1 MAGDEA
7 AAFSQPAWRYAGS
20 PGGKGG
26 SGTGAVAAQKAGYL
40 FGWAGGDLSY
50 RMGWGEEDRA
60 AWPVVE
66 AGRRAADAAAMGEKM
81 GAVEAEKGAADPF
94 PPGSHRAGGVLGRKG
109 VKAVAASGHTLA
121 VTVDGALYSFGRNWD
136 SRRRKAGQLGRKG
149 PFGRPGRV
157 AGVAGRVRAVAA
169 GKFHSVAVTEEGVV
183 YTWGCNGRGQL
194 GRQTRSMGDRHKA
207 APVRGPLENVVVVA
221 AAAGPHYSLALLP
234 SLPVGDRHEAAP
246 VRGALENVVVVAAAA
261 GPHYSLALSAG
272 GQVFTWGLNLF
283 SLPAPWTHHHDLCH
297 TPTAASSSAAA
308 AAAAAVVAAG
318 SAGSSTSTSG
328 GLEKELAAALALAA
342 EPRRVG
348 GALEG
353 ESVVEIAAG
362 EEHWLALTDKGHVYA
377 CSTGF
382 NASGIR
388 VNPAIHAPLLAHS
401 SHSRFALPHRIT
413 SGPLSSERASTIGA
427 AAGASFAV
435 MASSQQLLS
444 WGYGGGKRGLA
455 AAAAAA
461 GGGAAAAAGSVLLG
475 RTGGAAEEP
484 SEVMGE
490 EEEGDGGLRLGGVV
504 QVVGGASFVLAR
516 TSTGQVF
523 SWGHNNYHQLG
534 RPTSNSADPLP
545 GLVGGLACLH
555 VDTVAA
561 GSHHGL
567 VFGRAERGKE
577 LEVVEMEQVV
587 KEEWERVHSGEDK
600 TGGGGGAGRAG
611 GEGAAGAGWGERGGG
626 GGGAGEGGKGAVF
639 PVIYNEH
646 HRGEIMQVAG
656 EWFAQLPQSGFD
668 PAFRNPCWKDGS
680 GFHCL
685 PYFLVIGAMRSGA
698 RDFFHRLTMVH
709 PTAVLLASPSL
720 THLSPLFP
728 HPLFPCNQESGA
740 RDFFHRLT
748 MVHPTAVLPASMTNL
763 EWWDMREYD
772 PLDWWDMREYD
783 PLDWWDMREYDPFD
797 WYTEK
802 FSQAAA
808 HIATHPA
815 AIAGEVTPSLLT
827 HSGILAR
834 GPHARSFLLP
844 ELVFS
849 LLPHARFIVLL
860 RNPIHRFLL
869 PELVFSLLPHA
880 CFIVLLRNPIHR
892 WFSSFLSAKQHDD
905 SHIAF
910 NSNDNSSSAADAF
923 ARHVDV
929 VLPAIKGCMVDHS
942 PVYCSRLL
950 FHSFPHV
957 CRSMYAYFLSVS

>member
-308 AAAAAVVAAG
+308 AAAAVVAAG

-362 EEHWLALTDKGHVYA
+362 EEHWLALTDKGLVYA

-709 PTAVLLASPSL
+709 PTAVL
-720 THLSPLFP
+720 
-728 HPLFPCNQESGA
+728 
-740 RDFFHRLT
+740 
-748 MVHPTAVLPASMTNL
+748 PASMTNL
-763 EWWDMREYD
+763 E
-772 PLDWWDMREYD
+772 
-783 PLDWWDMREYDPFD
+783 WWDMREYDPFD

-849 LLPHARFIVLL
+849 LLPHAR
-860 RNPIHRFLL
+860 
-869 PELVFSLLPHA
+869 
-880 CFIVLLRNPIHR
+880 FIVLLRNPIHR

>member
-1 MAGDEA
+1 M
-7 AAFSQPAWRYAGS
+7 
-20 PGGKGG
+20 
-26 SGTGAVAAQKAGYL
+26 AQKAGYL

-60 AWPVVE
+60 AWPVVD
-66 AGRRAADAAAMGEKM
+66 AGRREAEAAAMGEKI
-81 GAVEAEKGAADPF
+81 GALEAEKGAHPF
-94 PPGSHRAGGVLGRKG
+94 PPGAHRSGGVLGRKG

-157 AGVAGRVRAVAA
+157 GGVAGRVRAVAA

-194 GRQTRSMGDRHKA
+194 GRQTRSMGSYPFTWGPNVFPLLFPSSYLPGRQAQGGASEGATGK
-207 APVRGPLENVVVVA
+207 RGGGGGGSSRP
-221 AAAGPHYSLALLP
+221 ALLP
-234 SLPVGDRHEAAP
+234 RPIFPASTLSFTLTLFPITQGDRHEAAP

-272 GQVFTWGLNLF
+272 GQGDRHEA
-283 SLPAPWTHHHDLCH
+283 APVRG
-297 TPTAASSSAAA
+297 PMENVVVVAAA
-308 AAAAAVVAAG
+308 AGPHYSLAL
-318 SAGSSTSTSG
+318 SAGGQTEG
-328 GLEKELAAALALAA
+328 
-342 EPRRVG
+342 RVG

-353 ESVVEIAAG
+353 ERVVEIAAG

-382 NASGIR
+382 NASGVR
-388 VNPAIHAPLLAHS
+388 VNPALHAPLLAHLIPSPSSSS
-401 SHSRFALPHRIT
+401 SHTRFSLPHRIT

-435 MASSQQLLS
+435 MASSQKLLS
-444 WGYGGGKRGLA
+444 WGYGGGKGVPA
-455 AAAAAA
+455 AA
-461 GGGAAAAAGSVLLG
+461 GGAAAAARGSVLLG

-484 SEVMGE
+484 S
-490 EEEGDGGLRLGGVV
+490 
-504 QVVGGASFVLAR
+504 GGAADYSGKSGRRVITVPPLE
-516 TSTGQVF
+516 SPSGVW

-534 RPTSNSADPLP
+534 RPTPNSADPLP

-567 VFGRAERGKE
+567 AFGRAERGKE
-577 LEVVEMEQVV
+577 LEV
-587 KEEWERVHSGEDK
+587 
-600 TGGGGGAGRAG
+600 
-611 GEGAAGAGWGERGGG
+611 
-626 GGGAGEGGKGAVF
+626 
-639 PVIYNEH
+639 
-646 HRGEIMQVAG
+646 AG
-656 EWFAQLPQSGFD
+656 EWFAQLPHSGFD
-668 PAFRNPCWKDGS
+668 PSFRNPCWKGGS

-698 RDFFHRLTMVH
+698 QDFFHRLTMAH
-709 PTAVLLASPSL
+709 PTAL
-720 THLSPLFP
+720 
-728 HPLFPCNQESGA
+728 Q
-740 RDFFHRLT
+740 
-748 MVHPTAVLPASMTNL
+748 PASMVNP

-772 PLDWWDMREYD
+772 PLDW
-783 PLDWWDMREYDPFD
+783 
-797 WYTEK
+797 YTGK
-802 FSQAAA
+802 FQPAAA
-808 HIATHPA
+808 HIATHPT

-844 ELVFS
+844 ELIFS
-849 LLPHARFIVLL
+849 LLPHAR
-860 RNPIHRFLL
+860 
-869 PELVFSLLPHA
+869 
-880 CFIVLLRNPIHR
+880 FIVLLRNPIHR
-892 WFSSFLSAKQHDD
+892 WFSSFLSAKQQDD
-905 SHIAF
+905 SHITF
-910 NSNDNSSSAADAF
+910 DSSDSSSTAADAF
-923 ARHVDV
+923 TQHVDA

-957 CRSMYAYFLSVS
+957 CRSMYAYFLSVSRHSSLPSSPSSMPSFPPHVPTAYR

>member
-1 MAGDEA
+1 
-7 AAFSQPAWRYAGS
+7 
-20 PGGKGG
+20 
-26 SGTGAVAAQKAGYL
+26 
-40 FGWAGGDLSY
+40 
-50 RMGWGEEDRA
+50 MGWGEEDRA

-66 AGRRAADAAAMGEKM
+66 AGRRAADAAAMAEKP
-81 GAVEAEKGAADPF
+81 GALEAEKSAADPF
-94 PPGSHRAGGVLGRKG
+94 PPGAHRAGGVLGRKG

-121 VTVDGALYSFGRNWD
+121 VTVDGTLYSFGRNWD

-157 AGVAGRVRAVAA
+157 GGVAGRVRAVAA

-194 GRQTRSMGDRHKA
+194 GRQTRSM
-207 APVRGPLENVVVVA
+207 
-221 AAAGPHYSLALLP
+221 
-234 SLPVGDRHEAAP
+234 GDRHEAAP

-297 TPTAASSSAAA
+297 TLTPASSAAVSAAA
-308 AAAAAVVAAG
+308 ASSPVPFSGRQARG
-318 SAGSSTSTSG
+318 SASEGGVGKCGGGGSSSRPALLPRPLCRGANRAIG
-328 GLEKELAAALALAA
+328 GKA
-342 EPRRVG
+342 VG
-348 GALEG
+348 EG
-353 ESVVEIAAG
+353 ERVVKVAAG

-377 CSTGF
+377 CRAIGGKAVGEGERVVKVAAGGEHWLALTVKATCMRADKAIGGKAVGEGERVVKVAAGEEHWLALTDKGHVYECSTGF

-401 SHSRFALPHRIT
+401 SHTRFSLPHRIT

-444 WGYGGGKRGLA
+444 WGYGGGKGGLA
-455 AAAAAA
+455 AA
-461 GGGAAAAAGSVLLG
+461 GGAAAGHSGSVLLG

-484 SEVMGE
+484 SEVVGE
-490 EEEGDGGLRLGGVV
+490 EEGSEGGVRMGGVV

-516 TSTGQVF
+516 TATGQVF
-523 SWGHNNYHQLG
+523 SWGYNNYHQLG
-534 RPTSNSADPLP
+534 RPTQHSADPLP

-587 KEEWERVHSGEDK
+587 KEEWERVHSNGGEDE
-600 TGGGGGAGRAG
+600 A
-611 GEGAAGAGWGERGGG
+611 G
-626 GGGAGEGGKGAVF
+626 GGGAGERGKTGLAGGGGGQGGWGGRGGRGGGGKDGGGSVF

-656 EWFAQLPQSGFD
+656 EWYSQLPPSGFD
-668 PAFRNPCWKDGS
+668 PSFRNPCWKDGS

-698 RDFFHRLTMVH
+698 RDFFQRLTMAH
-709 PTAVLLASPSL
+709 PTAL
-720 THLSPLFP
+720 
-728 HPLFPCNQESGA
+728 Q
-740 RDFFHRLT
+740 
-748 MVHPTAVLPASMTNL
+748 PASMLNL
-763 EWWDMREYD
+763 E
-772 PLDWWDMREYD
+772 
-783 PLDWWDMREYDPFD
+783 WWDMREYDPFD

-802 FSQAAA
+802 FQEAAA

-815 AIAGEVTPSLLT
+815 AMAGEVTPSLLT

-860 RNPIHRFLL
+860 RNPIHR
-869 PELVFSLLPHA
+869 
-880 CFIVLLRNPIHR
+880 

-910 NSNDNSSSAADAF
+910 DSNDNSSSAADAF
-923 ARHVDV
+923 ARHVDA

-957 CRSMYAYFLSVS
+957 CRSMYAYFLS